1 MENSDRKTDQILN
14 CLKGEIFAEP
24 NNSNDGGGNGN
35 GNGISS
41 SYTMPENSGVV
52 P

>member
-1 MENSDRKTDQILN
+1 MDKMENSDRKTDQILN

-24 NNSNDGGGNGN
+24 NNSNGGGNGT
-35 GNGISS
+35 SS
-41 SYTMPENSGVV
+41 SYTMPENSGAV